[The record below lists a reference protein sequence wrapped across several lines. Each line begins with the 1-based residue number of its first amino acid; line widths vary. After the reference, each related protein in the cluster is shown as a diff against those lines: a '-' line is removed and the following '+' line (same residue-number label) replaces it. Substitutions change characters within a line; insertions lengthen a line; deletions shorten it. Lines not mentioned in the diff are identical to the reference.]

1 MTIIIFYDHQLRDV
15 VAPSRSLRLQAG
27 RGGSPERFWLS
38 NGSAAVFLDAGQASV
53 FLNGLGKLHR
63 CVQRGRLADRSFY
76 SHDIY
81 GVTGGVLGVD
91 LGILAGRPYIGVDSL
106 RVDVSVDDLD
116 YLAHACSQAHY
127 LAGGIGIASQIA
139 RTPPGPRPWWEGY
152 GRSLDPTPLGSAWY
166 DD

>member
-38 NGSAAVFLDAGQASV
+38 NGSKAVFLDPSQASV

-76 SHDIY
+76 SRDIY
-81 GVTGGVLGVD
+81 GVTGGVWASTWAFWRGD
-91 LGILAGRPYIGVDSL
+91 LTSALTKPACRRFGR
-106 RVDVSVDDLD
+106 
-116 YLAHACSQAHY
+116 
-127 LAGGIGIASQIA
+127 
-139 RTPPGPRPWWEGY
+139 
-152 GRSLDPTPLGSAWY
+152 
-166 DD
+166 